1 MTDPCLWGTS
11 VTRYCSTHRTPRAG
25 IDRIEAAPAAL
36 AVIELAMS
44 HPLEPET
51 VVLVLDAEHRGRTI
65 VVVGGTHLPDAVIE
79 VCERLAV
86 AASIGS
92 SGGDDGGA
100 LVVATV
106 RPAGGPLPGDDERWL
121 EASDITE
128 QVGVELLE
136 WFVIG
141 PGGAFCPR
149 DLLAEPPRWRR

>member
-1 MTDPCLWGTS
+1 MT
-11 VTRYCSTHRTPRAG
+11 RFCSTYRTPRAG
-25 IDRIEAAPAAL
+25 IDRLEGAAAAL
-36 AVIELAMS
+36 AVIGLALH
-44 HPLEPET
+44 HPLTAET
-51 VVLVLDAEHRGRTI
+51 IVLVLDAEHRGRTI
-65 VVVGGTHLPDAVIE
+65 VVVEGTDLPDAVVD

-86 AASIGS
+86 AASVGS

-121 EASDITE
+121 EASDVTE
-128 QVGVELLE
+128 HVGVELLE

-141 PGGAFCPR
+141 PGGISCPR